1 MTGWPSPSRHEIPP
15 RRLHVFP
22 LPAESLTEPSN
33 LATIATR
40 LTTVKT
46 IKARF
51 SRGTFTPLDPPP
63 PDLVHEGEEVLLAVS
78 PIVSPSG
85 SLVRETAGLWKG
97 LLDAEELKRNIYADR
112 LVATRPPVSF

>member
-1 MTGWPSPSRHEIPP
+1 
-15 RRLHVFP
+15 
-22 LPAESLTEPSN
+22 LTEPSN

-112 LVATRPPVSF
+112 LVATRPSVSF

>member
-1 MTGWPSPSRHEIPP
+1 
-15 RRLHVFP
+15 
-22 LPAESLTEPSN
+22 
-33 LATIATR
+33 
-40 LTTVKT
+40 VKT

-78 PIVSPSG
+78 PIVPPSG
-85 SLVRETAGLWKG
+85 SIVRETAGSWKG

-112 LVATRPPVSF
+112 LVSTRPPVSF